1 MLAAEMPAPKKSTR
15 TKAPAKAAPRPAA
28 RKQSKLTLAGDEAS
42 KLARRTLLITTLG
55 ACGWNLARTAAA
67 LDLASGADVIRA
79 LKELAPEEY
88 DAARADGRISPGRRA
103 DT

>member
-1 MLAAEMPAPKKSTR
+1 MSAPKKSTPKKG
-15 TKAPAKAAPRPAA
+15 TAQ

-42 KLARRTLLITTLG
+42 RLARRTLLVTTLG
-55 ACGWNLARTAAA
+55 TCGWNLARAASA

-88 DAARADGRISPGRRA
+88 EAARADGRIAPGRRSDA
-103 DT
+103 

>member
-1 MLAAEMPAPKKSTR
+1 MLDAAMPAPKKSTR
-15 TKAPAKAAPRPAA
+15 TKIVAPEG

-42 KLARRTLLITTLG
+42 RLARRTLLITTLG

-79 LKELAPEEY
+79 LRDLAPEEY
-88 DAARADGRISPGRRA
+88 ENARADGRIAPGRKS